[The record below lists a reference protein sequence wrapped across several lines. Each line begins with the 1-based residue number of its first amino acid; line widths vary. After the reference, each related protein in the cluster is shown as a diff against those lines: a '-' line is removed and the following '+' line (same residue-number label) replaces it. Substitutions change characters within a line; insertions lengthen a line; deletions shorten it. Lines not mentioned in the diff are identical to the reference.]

1 MTYLVSGCVYLN
13 PMVKTVPRPQI
24 ADSQKLQNIMP
35 NLNAA
40 LNNIQ
45 VSANDLSSKRES
57 NVTTSRVLNIAT
69 FGLATGAAGYGI
81 KSGHISAIKN
91 LGFLAGATYVSSTL
105 FASNEQSLLYDTGF
119 RALTCI
125 SQKGEFLNSLA
136 MKIQSDIKSPTKYDC
151 YNNQLKETLNNAYQ
165 TASDTLET
173 IKNSDTVAAIQIT
186 TASQNVI
193 NTVNEQILKT
203 SPNPDAI
210 LNAAK
215 SLGSYSSP
223 FVYKQIINA
232 TPKEKLQDSIDCTPQ
247 QNIQLTEDINNYNT
261 MTKELTDALNN
272 LASLKDTCQTSQ
284 LSIPD
289 LAVSQSTLTIKQG
302 QQFNIVISGGR
313 PIYTAIQNP
322 DNMLSLQVFGN
333 TLVVTALKPYK
344 KDDTVVV
351 TVRDSSAIPSI
362 KDITITYTD

>member
-223 FVYKQIINA
+223 SVYKQIIDA
-232 TPKEKLQDSIDCTPQ
+232 SEVEGISLDKCTPQ

-322 DNMLSLQVFGN
+322 DNKLSLQVFGN
-333 TLVVTALKPYK
+333 TLVVTALKPP
-344 KDDTVVV
+344 DIDVTIVV
-351 TVRDSSAIPSI
+351 TVRDSSAIPST
-362 KDITITYTD
+362 KDITITYTK